1 MEIKVTKN
9 NFESEVINSNIPVL
23 VDFWATWCYPCRMLG
38 AELESI
44 ASEYDGKLKVAKVN
58 VDEEEELAIKFR
70 VSSIPMLVLYNKG
83 ELISTFIGYRPKN
96 EIIKEISGLINL

>member
-9 NFESEVINSNIPVL
+9 NFENEVINSTIPVL

-70 VSSIPMLVLYNKG
+70 VSSIPMVVLYNKG
-83 ELISTFIGYRPKN
+83 EIVTTFIGYRPKD
-96 EIIKEISGLINL
+96 EIIKEIAGLINL